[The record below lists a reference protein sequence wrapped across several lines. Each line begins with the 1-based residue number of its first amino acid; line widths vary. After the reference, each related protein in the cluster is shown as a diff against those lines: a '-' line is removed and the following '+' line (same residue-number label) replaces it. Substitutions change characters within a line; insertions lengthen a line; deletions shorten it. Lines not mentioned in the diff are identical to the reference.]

1 MSENPELD
9 LAYKFVEQTNRNIY
23 LTGKAGTGKTTFL
36 RNLKIKSPKRMVVV
50 APTGVA
56 AINAGGV
63 TIHSFFQIP
72 FGPCIPER
80 LSGKKNAILKFNK
93 TKIKILKSLDMLVID
108 EISMVRADMLDAID
122 EIFRTFKNKDLPFGG
137 VQLLLIGDL
146 QQLAPI
152 VKNEEWSIL
161 RAYYD
166 TIFFFSSLA
175 LRESCPVF
183 IELKHIYRQ
192 KDETFIKVLNE
203 VRNNCISAESIKEL
217 NSRYIEDFK
226 PNKKDGYIYLTTHNN
241 YANKVNQEELDRIQ
255 KEEKTYTAITTGEFP
270 EHIYPNEF
278 KMTLKKGAQ
287 VMFVKNDSK
296 PEKRYFNG
304 KIGTIT
310 SIENNHIVV
319 KCKDD
324 NKSIE
329 VEKETWDNV
338 RYSLNKETNEIEEEI
353 IGTYVQYPLRLAWAI
368 TIHKSQGLTFD
379 KAIID
384 SQLAFAHGQTYVAL
398 SRCKTLEGIVLSSP
412 ISERSIICDNSVIS
426 FNKQVEDNQPDKVEL
441 KASKQEYELS
451 LIRDLFDYKTVH
463 FYLKNIKKQLQDHD
477 YIIKGN
483 LLDTISKLEE
493 SIDMSFVAVSNTFIK
508 QVRELQTDNIKDNKA
523 LQNRL
528 NKACEY
534 FMGKTRENLLKPI
547 KAATFSCDN
556 TSVATIIKENIAK
569 LHENLQV
576 KLACQESSLNGF
588 DIKSYLRIKTKTILK
603 ITDTKVKIET
613 AGIESL
619 AEHPEL
625 FTEMRAWRLKLSKDL
640 NISAYQILSDKM
652 MLDISKLIPQT
663 ATELSKVKGVGGQRI
678 KKYGNDILTIV
689 RRYRKAHNMQGTM
702 QTLL

>member
-1 MSENPELD
+1 MSENPELE

-122 EIFRTFKNKDLPFGG
+122 EILRTFKNKDLPFGG

-152 VKNEEWSIL
+152 VKNDEWSIL

-192 KDETFIKVLNE
+192 KDETFIKILNE
-203 VRNNCISAESIKEL
+203 VRNNCISPESTEEL

-226 PNKKDGYIYLTTHNN
+226 PKKDDGYIYLTTHNN
-241 YANKVNQEELDRIQ
+241 YANKVNQAELDRI
-255 KEEKTYTAITTGEFP
+255 EKDEKRYTALTTGEFP
-270 EHIYPNEF
+270 EHIYPTEF
-278 KMTLKKGAQ
+278 EMTLKKGAQ

-304 KIGTIT
+304 KIGSIT
-310 SIENNHIVV
+310 SIEGSHIIV

-324 NKSIE
+324 NTSIE

-338 RYSLNKETNEIEEEI
+338 RYTLNKETNEIEEEI

-398 SRCKTLEGIVLSSP
+398 SRCKTLEGIILSSP
-412 ISERSIICDNSVIS
+412 ISQKSIICDNSVLS
-426 FNKQVEDNQPDKVEL
+426 FNKQVEENQPNKVEL

-451 LIRDLFDYKTVH
+451 LIKDLFDYKTVH

-508 QVRELQTDNIKDNKA
+508 QVRELQHDGIEKNKE
-523 LQNRL
+523 LQIRL

-534 FMGKTRENLLKPI
+534 FMKKTRENLLKPI

-556 TSVATIIKENIAK
+556 TSVSTIIKDNISK

-576 KLACQESSLNGF
+576 KMACQENCLTGF
-588 DIKSYLRIKTKTILK
+588 DIKDHLKIKTKTILK

-625 FTEMRAWRLKLSKDL
+625 FTEMRAWRLQLSKEL
-640 NISAYQILSDKM
+640 NITAYQILSDKM

-689 RRYRKAHNMQGTM
+689 RRYRKVHNMQGTM